1 MQEIIIKHEGIVVGA
16 AQSAIITETR
26 KISPVSYWG
35 NDDRYIDTIPGPAD
49 IKIECHRI
57 RLPRDR
63 AASIFTEDYPS
74 SRNQT
79 FPFDIEIRDGETT
92 TYLRNIWISSTGYTY
107 TTDDYYIIESAIL
120 DAESISTEPNYEYDE
135 VNKQL
140 IIDHIQKYMRDSLSS
155 FVGEPS
161 TKTTQLRMA
170 EQVKHQLASVLGQGY
185 YDDIDVTCK
194 PDPIDPTLMHFAFN
208 MPMPYGTVGAFVF
221 PDPIDNDQLSLA
233 DEWDEDTNPDI
244 QLFDVGI
251 LNGVVWGEKDTGY
264 GFIDTA
270 RDLLDAGM
278 IDAAGVRELLN
289 NHSFQYELPPEPF
302 PLAIDTEPT
311 YTLPNPI
318 VGIPSPIGAQGPA
331 GVPGIPDAPGP
342 TAPTIIPEKENSSLP
357 ILMLLGAFIGGVIN
371 TYFQLNKSTS
381 VRVATDTIEDTVED
395 AISELEK
402 TV

>member
-1 MQEIIIKHEGIVVGA
+1 MQEIIIKFGDTIVGA
-16 AQSAIITETR
+16 AQRAIITETR
-26 KISPVSYWG
+26 KISPISYWG
-35 NDDRYIDTIPGPAD
+35 SDNERHIDRIPGPTD
-49 IKIECHRI
+49 IKIEVHRM
-57 RLPRDR
+57 RLDKDR
-63 AASIFTEDYPS
+63 IANLFTKTYPDPS
-74 SRNQT
+74 TQKL
-79 FPFDIEIRDGETT
+79 PFDIEIKDGETT
-92 TYLRNIWISSTGYTY
+92 TYIHNAWFSTTGYVYATE
-107 TTDDYYIIESAIL
+107 DWNIIDISTL
-120 DAESISTEPNYEYDE
+120 DAESISTTPTYDYDE
-135 VNKQL
+135 INKQR
-140 IIDHIQKYMRDSLSS
+140 IIDYIQKSMSSSLQP
-155 FVGEPS
+155 FIGQPS
-161 TKTTQLRMA
+161 TKSSQFAMA
-170 EQVKHQLASVLGQGY
+170 QQIQHQLTSALGPEY
-185 YDDIDVTCK
+185 SDLNVSCTTDLN
-194 PDPIDPTLMHFAFN
+194 DPTLMHFAFN

-342 TAPTIIPEKENSSLP
+342 TAPTVIPEKENSSLP

-395 AISELEK
+395 AILELEK